1 MGDESSESDPGSNPG
16 SVLVW
21 FGDPSIASRER
32 FTYNSDATHG
42 EVTGG
47 SRSLGLGSEGKR
59 F

>member
-1 MGDESSESDPGSNPG
+1 MGDESSELDPGSNPG

-32 FTYNSDATHG
+32 FTYNSNATHG
-42 EVTGG
+42 DVTGG
-47 SRSLGLGSEGKR
+47 WRSLELGSEGKG

>member
-16 SVLVW
+16 SILVW

-47 SRSLGLGSEGKR
+47 SRSLGLGSEGKG

>member
-1 MGDESSESDPGSNPG
+1 MGDESSESDPGSNPA

-21 FGDPSIASRER
+21 FRDPAIGSRER

-42 EVTGG
+42 EVTGR
-47 SRSLGLGSEGKR
+47 SRSLGLGSEGKG